1 MNKFGAYACALA
13 VAGLAASAVVSVHS
27 ASAAVVTTRISLKA
41 FKQQLGLKS
50 VRYVFGQAPV
60 LGITFFVNKKK
71 GTVVFRVN
79 DAVFNEQ
86 NPFFITTKAVAKG
99 QTTPR
104 SLPISLIVGP
114 DYKVTVSPT

>member
-1 MNKFGAYACALA
+1 MNRFGAGACALM
-13 VAGLAASAVVSVHS
+13 VAGLVATTMGAAHL
-27 ASAAVVTTRISLKA
+27 ASAAIVTTKISLQS

-60 LGITFFVNKKK
+60 LGISFFVNKKK

-86 NPFFITTKAVAKG
+86 NPFFITTKAVKSG

-104 SLPISLIVGP
+104 SQPIQLIIGP
-114 DYKVTVSPT
+114 DYKVAVSPT

>member
-1 MNKFGAYACALA
+1 MSKFGKRARA
-13 VAGLAASAVVSVHS
+13 VMAVGLFGSMLGAAHL
-27 ASAAVVTTRISLKA
+27 ASAAIVTTTISLSS
-41 FKQQLGLKS
+41 FKQQLGLRS

-60 LGITFFVNKKK
+60 LGISFYVNKKK
-71 GTVVFRVN
+71 GTVVFKIN

-86 NPFFITTKAVAKG
+86 NPFFITTKAVKSG

-104 SLPISLIVGP
+104 SQPIQLIIGS